1 RQLFGYHQPTTYQND
16 HEQWIDSLS
25 QSWNIHRNTLEFNLK
40 KMLTLLDTLAHKRMY
55 HFSTHPQ
62 EEYF

>member
-40 KMLTLLDTLAHKRMY
+40 KNVNIT
-55 HFSTHPQ
+55 
-62 EEYF
+62 